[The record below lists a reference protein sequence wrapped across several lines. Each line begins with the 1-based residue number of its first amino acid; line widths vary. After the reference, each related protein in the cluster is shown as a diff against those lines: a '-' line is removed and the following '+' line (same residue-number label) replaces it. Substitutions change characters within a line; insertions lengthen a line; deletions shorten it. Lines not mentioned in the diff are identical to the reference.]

1 MNIGSLDSLNPSVRC
16 GLSSKACQI
25 RPIVDAES
33 PDFSAMDRRDQWVA
47 FFGVDSRVSTTIFS
61 TCSAVI
67 DGTRPGR
74 GSSSRPSNRS
84 SRKRLRHFPIVGCE
98 TPNRA
103 ATSLF
108 GTPSAHS
115 RTIRDRSA
123 KACADDR
130 RRAHRCNCS
139 RSSEVNSSNA
149 FGRPVRTMPNP
160 TIYVA
165 LQWRGPLGADPAH
178 VVVLLHGGGVQGFG
192 GDGHVGAG
200 AGLEELDDAVQEFA
214 LPVGHVGDLVEPV
227 GDVRASG
234 RSPAGK
240 WRTSLA
246 VRSYV
251 AVECTA
257 MVRIASSAHQVLNS
271 SFRKGSGSA
280 PTWPSISWRSRVD
293 FHVVH

>member
-84 SRKRLRHFPIVGCE
+84 SRKRLRHLPTVGCE

-108 GTPSAHS
+108 GMPSAHS

-123 KACADDR
+123 RACAEDR
-130 RRAHRCNCS
+130 RRAHRCNCF
-139 RSSEVNSSNA
+139 RSSDVNSSNA
-149 FGRPVRTMPNP
+149 FGRPVRAIPHCI
-160 TIYVA
+160 IYVA
-165 LQWRGPLGADPAH
+165 LQRRRTLVNGAIYR
-178 VVVLLHGGGVQGFG
+178 
-192 GDGHVGAG
+192 
-200 AGLEELDDAVQEFA
+200 
-214 LPVGHVGDLVEPV
+214 
-227 GDVRASG
+227 GDVRTGEGAILVRGVTGTQAVGTEVDSRNRLWVAGGQYGTARVYDAQSG
-234 RSPAGK
+234 ELITPE
-240 WRTSLA
+240 
-246 VRSYV
+246 Y
-251 AVECTA
+251 
-257 MVRIASSAHQVLNS
+257 Q
-271 SFRKGSGSA
+271 FA
-280 PTWPSISWRSRVD
+280 PG
-293 FHVVH
+293 